1 VRVLFIDFDGVL
13 HAVTGPPSSTKLFV
27 WGPILDSMLSKYP
40 DVKVVVHASARDHSS
55 QTWIEERLG
64 PLGERVI
71 GLAKPKVPR
80 WEAIKQ
86 YVSTN
91 PQISDYRILDDMAGE
106 FPAGLSELIL
116 CNPKFGL
123 SDPIA
128 QRKLQIWLQDK

>member
-1 VRVLFIDFDGVL
+1 
-13 HAVTGPPSSTKLFV
+13 
-27 WGPILDSMLSKYP
+27 MLSKYP